1 MQEKKIN
8 MLFAGLGSVSM
19 VKNCDL
25 GLENAAFS
33 SLRSQFFTILTDPKP
48 ANNIYESIFVVVVT
62 FFILCTCQLCR
73 LERVSAGPGYHQE
86 LFVECPPIF
95 VSENCSP
102 PSDSLMSL
110 INLCGGKVK

>member
-25 GLENAAFS
+25 GL
-33 SLRSQFFTILTDPKP
+33 
-48 ANNIYESIFVVVVT
+48 YESIFVVVVT